1 MTRSCLVCVI
11 IGSAAALRP
20 VAQPSVRSRREAIA
34 TAAAAAFG
42 VVGAASAD
50 TVIPQTKIGVTPGG
64 VKFFT
69 KDSTDTCSPFNPCS
83 PQPGDVVKLKYKSFL
98 SNGQMYDSSEGPGRK
113 PLAAKFGAKQ
123 LLPGW
128 EEGIDGMKM
137 GQTRIIQVP
146 PSMAYGEKG
155 IEIETKDGTT
165 EYLVPPNEKLQ
176 FEITLVQV
184 SLPPP

>member
-1 MTRSCLVCVI
+1 MKLPLFFCVLVV
-11 IGSAAALRP
+11 GAAALRP
-20 VAQPSVRSRREAIA
+20 VAPPAMRSRREAVA

-42 VVGAASAD
+42 VVGAVSAD
-50 TVIPQTKIGVTPGG
+50 VVVPPAKIGLTPNG
-64 VKFFT
+64 VKYFT
-69 KDSTDTCSPFNPCS
+69 KDGADTCSPFNPCS
-83 PQPGDVVKLKYKSFL
+83 PQSGDFVKLKYKSFL

-113 PLAAKFGAKQ
+113 PLAAKFGGGT

-155 IEIETKDGTT
+155 IQVETKDGTT